1 MDMNQNRQRQAKQG
15 LYRPAYEHDACGVG
29 LVVNVGGGKSHEI
42 VENGLQVLEHMAH
55 RGAEGADSKTG
66 DGAGMMVQI
75 PHEFILL
82 QGIPVPEKGKYGVG
96 VLFLPKDQAACAA
109 CLDLAAS
116 VIGREGLDLLAVR
129 DVPVNSEILSDEA
142 RCSEPAIKQLF
153 ITGSEDQAALD
164 TELYIAGK
172 KIGRAAREAG
182 MACYIASLSTRTM
195 VYKGLLT
202 SHQLRCYFPDL
213 VNPYFTSGM
222 ALVHSRFST
231 NTFPTWE
238 LAQPFRMIGHNGE
251 INTIQGNR
259 AWMQTREPLLHS
271 EVLGTVEGISPIVEE
286 GMSDSASFDNVL
298 EFFVRS
304 GMSLPH
310 ALAMLGRGR
319 IKIPITA
326 ATAIS
331 L

>member
-1 MDMNQNRQRQAKQG
+1 
-15 LYRPAYEHDACGVG
+15 
-29 LVVNVGGGKSHEI
+29 
-42 VENGLQVLEHMAH
+42 
-55 RGAEGADSKTG
+55 
-66 DGAGMMVQI
+66 MVQI

-182 MACYIASLSTRTM
+182 MAPASPRARWFIRGCSPRTSCA
-195 VYKGLLT
+195 V
-202 SHQLRCYFPDL
+202 
-213 VNPYFTSGM
+213 
-222 ALVHSRFST
+222 
-231 NTFPTWE
+231 TFPIW
-238 LAQPFRMIGHNGE
+238 
-251 INTIQGNR
+251 
-259 AWMQTREPLLHS
+259 
-271 EVLGTVEGISPIVEE
+271 
-286 GMSDSASFDNVL
+286 
-298 EFFVRS
+298 
-304 GMSLPH
+304 
-310 ALAMLGRGR
+310 
-319 IKIPITA
+319 
-326 ATAIS
+326 
-331 L
+331 

>member
-1 MDMNQNRQRQAKQG
+1 
-15 LYRPAYEHDACGVG
+15 
-29 LVVNVGGGKSHEI
+29 
-42 VENGLQVLEHMAH
+42 
-55 RGAEGADSKTG
+55 
-66 DGAGMMVQI
+66 
-75 PHEFILL
+75 
-82 QGIPVPEKGKYGVG
+82 
-96 VLFLPKDQAACAA
+96 
-109 CLDLAAS
+109 
-116 VIGREGLDLLAVR
+116 
-129 DVPVNSEILSDEA
+129 
-142 RCSEPAIKQLF
+142 
-153 ITGSEDQAALD
+153 
-164 TELYIAGK
+164 
-172 KIGRAAREAG
+172 
-182 MACYIASLSTRTM
+182 M

-251 INTIQGNR
+251 INTIRINR
-259 AWMQTREPLLHS
+259 AWMQTREPLLRS

-310 ALAMLGRGR
+310 ALAMLVPESYNDKNPLPAELKSFYEYHSIWMEPWDGPATPSFFR
-319 IKIPITA
+319 TA
-326 ATAIS
+326 ATRAVCSIETACVRHDT
-331 L
+331 